1 MSTWAPG
8 TNPEPVMSKV
18 KLPGLT
24 EVGEMVAREGVGFR
38 RMMEPGSEF
47 VLSAMVV
54 AVTEIVFGEGTEG
67 GAV

>member
-1 MSTWAPG
+1 
-8 TNPEPVMSKV
+8 MSKV

-38 RMMEPGSEF
+38 RVMEPGAEF
-47 VLSAMVV
+47 VLSATVV